1 MASIFNRGLLIFVPF
16 FKDKKDNSFE
26 LTSSEY
32 KLEFSIKL
40 SDSNLLLLKST
51 LTTLV
56 TDEIFIDS
64 RWLFLRFKSF
74 KSADSGRIIVSKSL
88 SSISSFSILL
98 LVLKSIVL
106 RRLLFNCTSFSS
118 KFFDKSNYG
127 KSFIIFIFFNFKF

>member
-1 MASIFNRGLLIFVPF
+1 VASIFNRGLLIFVPF